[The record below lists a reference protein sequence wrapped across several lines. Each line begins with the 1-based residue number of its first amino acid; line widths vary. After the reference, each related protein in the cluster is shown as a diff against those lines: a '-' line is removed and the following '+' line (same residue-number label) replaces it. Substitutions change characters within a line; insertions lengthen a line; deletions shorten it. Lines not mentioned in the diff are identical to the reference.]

1 MATAYKVLA
10 QWAPS
15 GTGFANMYT
24 VPANTSAV
32 VSTIHI
38 ANVTASDTT
47 VTVRVLQPG
56 GSVITDETAL
66 FKNLTI
72 PANSFYAFTEG
83 ITLQAGVILNVS
95 TSIASS
101 AVFHVFGSEI
111 S

>member
-1 MATAYKVLA
+1 MATTYKVLA

-15 GTGFANMYT
+15 GTSFANMYT

-32 VSTIHI
+32 ISTIHI

-47 VTVRVLQPG
+47 VTVRILQPG
-56 GSVITDETAL
+56 GYISVDETAL

-72 PANSFYAFTEG
+72 PAGSFYAFTEG
-83 ITLQAGVILNVS
+83 ITLQAGVVLNVS

-101 AVFHVFGSEI
+101 VAFHVFGSEI